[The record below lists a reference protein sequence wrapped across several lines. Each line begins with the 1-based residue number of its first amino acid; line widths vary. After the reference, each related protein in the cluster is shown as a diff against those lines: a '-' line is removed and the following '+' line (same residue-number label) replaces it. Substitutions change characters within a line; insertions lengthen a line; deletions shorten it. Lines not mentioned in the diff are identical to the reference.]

1 MIAERDIHIYTQQ
14 YLRAMALF
22 VLYYAFTVSP
32 NIYTAIV
39 ASILTFISD
48 SSNFGLFILTLVIVA
63 AAPVASYF
71 LSLDYIIMNMF
82 TYFPYINNREEWQYI
97 VGYCIPWITYLA
109 CYSLQFLVQRKY
121 GSVTACTRYIR
132 RFRGGLAV

>member
-1 MIAERDIHIYTQQ
+1 MITERDVHIYTQQ

-39 ASILTFISD
+39 VIVLTFTSD
-48 SSNFGLFILTLVIVA
+48 SSNIGLFILTLLIVA

-71 LSLDYIIMNMF
+71 LSLNYVIMNML
-82 TYFPYINNREEWQYI
+82 TYFPYANNREEWQYV
-97 VGYCIPWITYLA
+97 VGYCIPWITYLGY
-109 CYSLQFLVQRKY
+109 YSLQFLVQRKY